1 MSALLPLSFGSPL
14 VLGGLLI
21 LPLIW
26 WLLRVTPP
34 RPDVEVFPPLK
45 ILAKV
50 LKNEVTPRKTP
61 WWLLLLRLALAAFII
76 LALADPVLNP
86 VTRLASGSGPLAIV
100 VDNGWPSARLAETPT
115 AHGKQ
120 PDRRSRTRRPH
131 HLHRRHIRH
140 GDRRDRPV

>member
-1 MSALLPLSFGSPL
+1 MNALLPLSFGSPL
-14 VLGGLLI
+14 LLRGLLI

-76 LALADPVLNP
+76 LALADPILNP
-86 VTRLASGSGPLAIV
+86 VTRLAGGSGPLAIV
-100 VDNGWPSARLAETPT
+100 VDNGWPSARLAETQMRT
-115 AHGKQ
+115 ANNLIDEAERGGRAIYIAATSA
-120 PDRRSRTRRPH
+120 PATSW
-131 HLHRRHIRH
+131 
-140 GDRRDRPV
+140 